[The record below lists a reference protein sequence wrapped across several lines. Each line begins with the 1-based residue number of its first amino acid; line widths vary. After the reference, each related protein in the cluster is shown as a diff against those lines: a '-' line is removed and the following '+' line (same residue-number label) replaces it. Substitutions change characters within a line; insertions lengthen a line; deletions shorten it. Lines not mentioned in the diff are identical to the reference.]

1 MLFVSLHRSCV
12 ILCLLLG
19 RFKDLDN
26 DFWRNNLVM
35 EFLEKC
41 AKCCVYSIGGALF
54 PRFCFVSSLSF
65 QKKKILRE
73 EAQQPGA
80 SKGMSVMY
88 SVSFWDLDYW
98 YFVKIHHSRVE
109 RFVHFHCLFC
119 ISHWILNIYEYYW
132 TKSLDHEF

>member
-1 MLFVSLHRSCV
+1 
-12 ILCLLLG
+12 
-19 RFKDLDN
+19 
-26 DFWRNNLVM
+26 M

-65 QKKKILRE
+65 QKKKKILRE

-88 SVSFWDLDYW
+88 TLSVFA
-98 YFVKIHHSRVE
+98 I
-109 RFVHFHCLFC
+109 C
-119 ISHWILNIYEYYW
+119 ISSILSNLKDLFVFIVLNLSFLYDRFAFILHFSVNILDRSRSCICKICHL
-132 TKSLDHEF
+132 KSF